1 MSKYAFNQAME
12 ESNLSHI
19 NTQIIHPIAINQDT
33 ATFNITNR
41 GGSLDKHTAL
51 VLPITCAQPVD
62 KSRQSFLPI
71 NVGIGAVIR
80 SAQLVSNGNGVVI
93 CQNDNVGQWFALAH
107 SFQQQEFRK
116 RVLKCRHGIFE
127 DYEASDAGVMNLA
140 GATANAPG
148 RLGVGNLNNLN
159 RIPADASSSDPNY
172 PATALGEI
180 DSFENALNTNYRIK
194 PTSATTANLYVRL
207 EALFPKMYNGLQL
220 PIHMIEAGVSL
231 VIQFSR
237 NGATQITNERGCMTS
252 NNNLAIVANAAG
264 ASATTPLNI
273 SILTNEVVLLTDYL
287 VAKDD
292 DQLAARVMSPE
303 GLTLQFG
310 DLLWNSFFL
319 KGYANAGQVAAERNY
334 KRDTFNLGAAN
345 EVIRQMYLFFNP
357 TQTVEYEAKGD
368 TINAAAPAG
377 VARQRAWALYNAAPT
392 AGGAPGVMVN
402 PLKNIYA
409 SIPLSNLKDGERLQ
423 IKINQQNV
431 FNQPLESNAHK
442 LHELQTAYGSSF
454 CKPQC
459 TYENTDIV
467 FDSLDSERFAGTFA
481 GDHFGPK
488 SLMAYTASIQGWTCQ
503 NLVGSNHFIGV
514 NLQKPLLTNQGNLI
528 RANLP
533 GSGTRCGP
541 TPIVIEIDRL
551 IPRQQRN
558 SDRNI
563 NVCLVVEK
571 TLNIRMG
578 SISVIDN

>member
-1 MSKYAFNQAME
+1 MSKYQFNQAME
-12 ESNLSHI
+12 ESNLDHI
-19 NTQIIHPIAINQDT
+19 NTQIIHPISINQDT

-51 VLPITCAQPVD
+51 VLPVTCAQPLD
-62 KSRQSFLPI
+62 KTRQSFLPL

-80 SAQLVSNGNGVVI
+80 SAQLIANGNGVVI

-127 DYEASDAGVMNLA
+127 DYEASKCGVMNLA

-148 RLGVGNLNNLN
+148 RLGVANLNNLN
-159 RIPADASSSDPNY
+159 RIPADSTSSDPAY
-172 PATALGEI
+172 PATDLGDI
-180 DSFENALNTNYRIK
+180 DSFENPLNTNYRIK

-207 EALFPKMYNGLQL
+207 ESLFPKMYNGLQL

-237 NGATQITNERGCMTS
+237 NGSTPISNERGCQTA
-252 NNNLAIVANAAG
+252 NNNLGIVANNAG
-264 ASATTPLNI
+264 ANATTDMDI
-273 SILTNEVVLLTDYL
+273 SILTDEVVLLTDYL

-292 DQLAARVMSPE
+292 DQLAQRVMSPD

-319 KGYANAGQVAAERNY
+319 DGYSTANQVAAERNY
-334 KRDTFNLGAAN
+334 KRNTFNLGAAN
-345 EVIRQMYLFFNP
+345 QVIRQMYLFFNP
-357 TQTVEYEAKGD
+357 PQTTALAARNSPLLGPANANGD
-368 TINAAAPAG
+368 PAG
-377 VARQRAWALYNAAPT
+377 AQRQRCFGMFN
-392 AGGAPGVMVN
+392 MVN
-402 PLKNIYA
+402 PLKNIY
-409 SIPLSNLKDGERLQ
+409 SSMPLSHLKDGEKIQ
-423 IKINQQNV
+423 IKLNQQNV

-454 CKPQC
+454 CKPQN
-459 TYENTDIV
+459 TYEMTDIV
-467 FDSLDSERFAGTFA
+467 LDSLDSERYAGTFA
-481 GDHFGPK
+481 GDYFPPK
-488 SLMAYTASIQGWTCQ
+488 SLMSYTASIQGWTCQ

-514 NLQKPLLTNQGNLI
+514 NLQKPLLTNQGQLI

-541 TPIVIEIDRL
+541 TPISIEIDRL
-551 IPRQQRN
+551 IPRNQIDAHRN
-558 SDRNI
+558 V